1 MFEETNQAMG
11 ENEMENLPD
20 SLFGDDEADTG
31 AAEEVEEN
39 ESGSDSSNPGEAAG
53 GENGEN
59 HAGESTGAN
68 GSSIRVKYNGEERDI
83 SLDEARTLAQKGLN
97 YDHVVAER
105 DKNREAFAFL
115 LERAKSE
122 GMTVEQFIE
131 NERGKSENQ
140 RLEEKK
146 AEIRA
151 RDDDASEDTVEN
163 LARLELE
170 LEKHNAEKESAKAL
184 EEANKKQ
191 IEGWNKLFR
200 QHPELMG
207 ENGAAPKVSQK
218 VFDLVNKEGLSPIEA
233 YYTERN
239 RELEEQ
245 NKVMTDSQAAKK
257 KSVGSMSGDRAGT
270 DEDEFLA
277 GFNSI

>member
-1 MFEETNQAMG
+1 MFEETNQAME
-11 ENEMENLPD
+11 ENEMENLPEN
-20 SLFGDDEADTG
+20 LFDDEEAG
-31 AAEEVEEN
+31 EVTPPASDEG
-39 ESGSDSSNPGEAAG
+39 ESGSDSDKAKDTDESGKT
-53 GENGEN
+53 GEN
-59 HAGESTGAN
+59 HAEETAPSGSTL
-68 GSSIRVKYNGEERDI
+68 RVKYNGEERDI
-83 SLDEARTLAQKGLN
+83 TLEEARTLAQKGLN

-105 DKNREAFAFL
+105 DKNRVAFDFL
-115 LERAKSE
+115 RERAKSE
-122 GMTVEQFIE
+122 GITVEQLIE
-131 NERGKSENQ
+131 KERDKTENQ
-140 RLEEKK
+140 RLEAKMT
-146 AEIRA
+146 EIRA
-151 RDDDASEDTVEN
+151 RDDDASEETVEN

-170 LEKHNAEKESAKAL
+170 LERHNAEKESAKAL

>member
-31 AAEEVEEN
+31 AAKEEEGTG
-39 ESGSDSSNPGEAAG
+39 SGSDSNNPGEVAG
-53 GENGEN
+53 EQNGEN
-59 HAGESTGAN
+59 HAGENAGVD
-68 GSSIRVKYNGEERDI
+68 GSGIRVKYNGEERDI

-105 DKNREAFAFL
+105 DKNRVAFDFL

-122 GMTVEQFIE
+122 GITVEQFIE

-140 RLEEKK
+140 RLEAKK

-170 LEKHNAEKESAKAL
+170 LERHNKEKESAKAL

-207 ENGAAPKVSQK
+207 ENGAAPKVSQQ
-218 VFDLVNKEGLSPIEA
+218 VFDLVNKEGISPIEA
-233 YYTERN
+233 YYIERN

-245 NKVMTDSQAAKK
+245 NKMLSDASAAKK
-257 KSVGSMSGDRAGT
+257 KSIGSLAGNQST
-270 DEDEFLA
+270 GEEDDFLA